1 MIMKKTRNEGLY
13 ALMSFKY
20 AYISNISYFVIG
32 LIFLIIASLTT
43 VQAPKIAGKLLD
55 VISIGREQLV
65 LKQHALVS
73 LGTQMVI
80 VVLVSAFCNTMNQYF
95 IYQFSEKSI
104 NQIKKKLSAILLRKE
119 LAFYDSHQ
127 AGELFS
133 IINVDTGTLRTAFSS
148 NLATLIYKPIIATFC
163 VVNMIIINI
172 HLTLVLIII
181 LPIVLFITSRLMK
194 KLKTFSKQLLECYAI
209 SNSALQESLSL
220 IRTIKTFTQE
230 AYQDR
235 KYNRLADA
243 SLYQAIK
250 TKRMG
255 LLMEI
260 IVIIISVIFV
270 SFILYV
276 AVRFI
281 LKGELTTGEFT
292 AFFIYAIMA
301 INSLSATVSSL
312 GNMQHSYGAAE
323 RINDIIN
330 SDTEYVVC
338 QNNNSVGSISFI
350 SSIEFTNVE
359 FFYPTRSS
367 VMIYK
372 NLNIVI
378 SKGSK
383 IGIIGASGSGKT
395 SLVNM
400 LLRLYPSTSGNILI
414 DGIDIY
420 NLDLYAYRSLFA
432 YVPQEVRLFS
442 GTIKENL
449 NYENKHIT
457 ETELV
462 DACIKSQ
469 CHEFIISLPNGYD
482 TIIGDNGI
490 TLSGGQRQRIAIA
503 RAILRNAQ
511 IFILDEI
518 TSAID
523 TETEKIITARMLECL
538 SDKTIIV
545 LSHKHELIS
554 KMDSVYKVEN
564 KNLCKIR

>member
-1 MIMKKTRNEGLY
+1 MKKTRSEGLY
-13 ALMSFKY
+13 ALINFKY
-20 AYISNISYFVIG
+20 SYLSNILYFIIG

-55 VISIGREQLV
+55 VISMGRDQLIYQ
-65 LKQHALVS
+65 QHTLVS
-73 LGTQMVI
+73 LGIQMV
-80 VVLVSAFCNTMNQYF
+80 LVILISAACNTMNQYF
-95 IYQFSEKSI
+95 MYQFSERSI
-104 NQIKKKLSAILLRKE
+104 NQIKKKLFSILLRKE
-119 LAFYDSHQ
+119 LSFYDSHQ
-127 AGELFS
+127 TGELFS
-133 IINVDTGTLRTAFSS
+133 VINVDTGTLRTAFSS
-148 NLATLIYKPIIATFC
+148 NLTTLIYKPIIATFC
-163 VVNMIIINI
+163 VVNMIIINV

-181 LPIVLFITSRLMK
+181 LPIVLLIISQLMK
-194 KLKTFSKQLLECYAI
+194 KLKIFSKQLLECYAI
-209 SNSALQESLSL
+209 SNSVLQESLIL

-230 AYQDR
+230 AYQDS
-235 KYNRLADA
+235 KYNKLADT

-255 LLMEI
+255 LLIEI
-260 IVIIISVIFV
+260 VVIIIAVFFV

-281 LKGELTTGEFT
+281 INGELTTGEFT
-292 AFFIYAIMA
+292 SFFIYTIMA

-330 SDTEYVVC
+330 SETEYEGF
-338 QNNNSVGSISFI
+338 QNSDFHSSIKFV
-350 SSIEFTNVE
+350 SSIEFSNVG

-367 VMIYK
+367 VIIYN

-383 IGIIGASGSGKT
+383 MGIIGASGSGKT
-395 SLVNM
+395 SLINM
-400 LLRLYPSTSGNILI
+400 LLRLYPATSGNILI

-420 NLDLYAYRSLFA
+420 NWDLYAYRSLFA

-442 GTIKENL
+442 GSIKENL
-449 NYENKHIT
+449 LYGNNHIT
-457 ETELV
+457 DTELI

-469 CHEFIISLPNGYD
+469 CHEFIISLPDGYD

-490 TLSGGQRQRIAIA
+490 TLSGGQKQRIAIA

-523 TETEKIITARMLECL
+523 TETEKMITIQMLEGL

-554 KMDSVYKVEN
+554 KMDSVYRVEN
-564 KNLCKIR
+564 KTLCKIR

>member
-1 MIMKKTRNEGLY
+1 MKKTRSEGLY
-13 ALMSFKY
+13 ALINFKY
-20 AYISNISYFVIG
+20 SYLSNILYFIIG

-55 VISIGREQLV
+55 VISMGRDQLIYQ
-65 LKQHALVS
+65 QHTLVS
-73 LGTQMVI
+73 LGIQMV
-80 VVLVSAFCNTMNQYF
+80 LVILISAACNTMNQYF
-95 IYQFSEKSI
+95 MYQFSERSI
-104 NQIKKKLSAILLRKE
+104 NQIKKKLFSILLRKE
-119 LAFYDSHQ
+119 LSFYDSHQ
-127 AGELFS
+127 TGELFS
-133 IINVDTGTLRTAFSS
+133 VINVDTGTLRTAFSS
-148 NLATLIYKPIIATFC
+148 NLTTLIYKPIIATFC
-163 VVNMIIINI
+163 VVNMIIINV

-181 LPIVLFITSRLMK
+181 LPIVLLIISQLMK
-194 KLKTFSKQLLECYAI
+194 KLKIFSKQLLECYAI
-209 SNSALQESLSL
+209 SNSVLQESLIL

-230 AYQDR
+230 AYQDS
-235 KYNRLADA
+235 KYNKLADT

-260 IVIIISVIFV
+260 VVIIIAVFFV

-281 LKGELTTGEFT
+281 INGELTTGEFT
-292 AFFIYAIMA
+292 SFFIYTIMA

-330 SDTEYVVC
+330 SETEYEGF
-338 QNNNSVGSISFI
+338 QNSDFHSSIKFV
-350 SSIEFTNVE
+350 SSIEFSNVG

-367 VMIYK
+367 VIIYN

-395 SLVNM
+395 SLINM
-400 LLRLYPSTSGNILI
+400 LLRLYPATSGNILI

-420 NLDLYAYRSLFA
+420 NWDLYAYRSLFA

-442 GTIKENL
+442 GSIKENL
-449 NYENKHIT
+449 LYGNKHIT
-457 ETELV
+457 DTELI

-469 CHEFIISLPNGYD
+469 CHEFIISLPDGYD

-490 TLSGGQRQRIAIA
+490 TLSGGQKQRIAIA

-523 TETEKIITARMLECL
+523 TETEKMITIQMLEGL

-554 KMDSVYKVEN
+554 KMDSVYRVEN
-564 KNLCKIR
+564 KTLCKIR

>member
-1 MIMKKTRNEGLY
+1 MKKTRSEGLY
-13 ALMSFKY
+13 ALINFKY
-20 AYISNISYFVIG
+20 SYLSNILYFIIG

-55 VISIGREQLV
+55 VISMGRDQLIYQ
-65 LKQHALVS
+65 QHTLVS
-73 LGTQMVI
+73 LGIQMV
-80 VVLVSAFCNTMNQYF
+80 LVILISAACNTMNQYF
-95 IYQFSEKSI
+95 MYQFSERSI
-104 NQIKKKLSAILLRKE
+104 NQIKKKLFSILLRKE
-119 LAFYDSHQ
+119 LSFYDSHQ
-127 AGELFS
+127 TGELFS
-133 IINVDTGTLRTAFSS
+133 VINVDTGTLRTAFSS
-148 NLATLIYKPIIATFC
+148 NLTTLIYKPIIATFC
-163 VVNMIIINI
+163 VVNMIIINV

-181 LPIVLFITSRLMK
+181 LPIVLLIISQLMN
-194 KLKTFSKQLLECYAI
+194 KLKIFSKQLLECYAI
-209 SNSALQESLSL
+209 SNSVLQESLIL

-230 AYQDR
+230 AYQDS
-235 KYNRLADA
+235 KYNKLADT

-260 IVIIISVIFV
+260 VVIIIAVFFV

-281 LKGELTTGEFT
+281 INGELTTGEFT
-292 AFFIYAIMA
+292 SFFIYTIMA

-330 SDTEYVVC
+330 SETEYEGF
-338 QNNNSVGSISFI
+338 QNSDFHSSIKFV
-350 SSIEFTNVE
+350 SSIEFSNVG

-367 VMIYK
+367 VIIYN

-395 SLVNM
+395 SLINM
-400 LLRLYPSTSGNILI
+400 LLRLYPATSGNILI

-420 NLDLYAYRSLFA
+420 NWDLYAYRSLFA

-442 GTIKENL
+442 GSIKENL
-449 NYENKHIT
+449 LYGNKHIT
-457 ETELV
+457 DTELI

-469 CHEFIISLPNGYD
+469 CHEFIISLPDGYD

-490 TLSGGQRQRIAIA
+490 TLSGGQKQRIAIA

-523 TETEKIITARMLECL
+523 TETEKMITIQMLEGL

-554 KMDSVYKVEN
+554 KMDSVYRVEN
-564 KNLCKIR
+564 KTLCKIR

>member
-1 MIMKKTRNEGLY
+1 MKKTRSEGLY
-13 ALMSFKY
+13 ALINFKY
-20 AYISNISYFVIG
+20 SYLSNILYFIIG

-55 VISIGREQLV
+55 VISMGRDQLIYQ
-65 LKQHALVS
+65 QHTLVS
-73 LGTQMVI
+73 LGIQMV
-80 VVLVSAFCNTMNQYF
+80 LVILISAACNTMNQYF
-95 IYQFSEKSI
+95 MYQFSERSI
-104 NQIKKKLSAILLRKE
+104 NQIKKKLFSILLRKE
-119 LAFYDSHQ
+119 LSFYDSHQ
-127 AGELFS
+127 TGELFS
-133 IINVDTGTLRTAFSS
+133 VINVDTGTLRTAFSS
-148 NLATLIYKPIIATFC
+148 NLTTLIYKPIIATFC
-163 VVNMIIINI
+163 VVNMIIINV

-181 LPIVLFITSRLMK
+181 LPIVLLIISQLMK
-194 KLKTFSKQLLECYAI
+194 KLKIFSKQLLECYAI
-209 SNSALQESLSL
+209 SNSVLQESLIL

-230 AYQDR
+230 AYQDS
-235 KYNRLADA
+235 KYNKLADT

-260 IVIIISVIFV
+260 VVIIIAVFFV

-281 LKGELTTGEFT
+281 INGELTTGEFT
-292 AFFIYAIMA
+292 SFFIYAIMA

-330 SDTEYVVC
+330 SETEYEGF
-338 QNNNSVGSISFI
+338 QNSDFHSSIKFV
-350 SSIEFTNVE
+350 SSIEFSNVG

-367 VMIYK
+367 VIIYN

-383 IGIIGASGSGKT
+383 MGIIGASGSGKT
-395 SLVNM
+395 SLINM
-400 LLRLYPSTSGNILI
+400 LLRLYPATSGNILI

-420 NLDLYAYRSLFA
+420 NWDLYAYRSLFA

-442 GTIKENL
+442 GSIKENL
-449 NYENKHIT
+449 LYGNKHIT
-457 ETELV
+457 DTELI

-469 CHEFIISLPNGYD
+469 CHEFIISLPDGYD

-490 TLSGGQRQRIAIA
+490 TLSGGQKQRIAIA

-518 TSAID
+518 MSAID
-523 TETEKIITARMLECL
+523 TETEKMITIQMLEGL

-554 KMDSVYKVEN
+554 KMDSVYRVEN
-564 KNLCKIR
+564 KTLCKIR

>member
-1 MIMKKTRNEGLY
+1 MKKTRSEGLY
-13 ALMSFKY
+13 ALINFKY
-20 AYISNISYFVIG
+20 SYLSNILYFIIG

-55 VISIGREQLV
+55 VISMGRDQLIYQ
-65 LKQHALVS
+65 QHTLVS
-73 LGTQMVI
+73 LGIQMV
-80 VVLVSAFCNTMNQYF
+80 LVILISAACNTMNQYF
-95 IYQFSEKSI
+95 MYQFSERSI
-104 NQIKKKLSAILLRKE
+104 NQIKKKLFSILLRKE
-119 LAFYDSHQ
+119 LSFYDSHQ
-127 AGELFS
+127 TGELFS
-133 IINVDTGTLRTAFSS
+133 VINVDTGTLRTAFSS
-148 NLATLIYKPIIATFC
+148 NLTTLIYKPIIATFC
-163 VVNMIIINI
+163 VVNMIIINV

-181 LPIVLFITSRLMK
+181 LPIVLLIISQLMK
-194 KLKTFSKQLLECYAI
+194 KLKIFSKQLLECYAI
-209 SNSALQESLSL
+209 SNSVLQESLIL

-230 AYQDR
+230 AYQDS
-235 KYNRLADA
+235 KYNKLADT

-260 IVIIISVIFV
+260 VVIIIAVFFV

-281 LKGELTTGEFT
+281 INGELTTGEFT
-292 AFFIYAIMA
+292 SFFIYAIMA

-330 SDTEYVVC
+330 SETEYEGF
-338 QNNNSVGSISFI
+338 QNSDFHSSIKFV
-350 SSIEFTNVE
+350 SSIEFSNVG

-367 VMIYK
+367 VIIYN

-383 IGIIGASGSGKT
+383 MGIIGASGSGKT
-395 SLVNM
+395 SLINM
-400 LLRLYPSTSGNILI
+400 LLRLYPATSGNILI

-420 NLDLYAYRSLFA
+420 NWDLYAYRSLFA

-442 GTIKENL
+442 GSIKENL
-449 NYENKHIT
+449 LYGNKHIT
-457 ETELV
+457 DNELI

-469 CHEFIISLPNGYD
+469 CHEFIISLPDGYD

-490 TLSGGQRQRIAIA
+490 TLSGGQKQRIAIA

-523 TETEKIITARMLECL
+523 TETEKMITIQMLEGL

-554 KMDSVYKVEN
+554 KMDSVYRVEN
-564 KNLCKIR
+564 KTLCKIR

>member
-1 MIMKKTRNEGLY
+1 MKKTRSEGLY
-13 ALMSFKY
+13 ALINFKY
-20 AYISNISYFVIG
+20 SYLSNILYFIIG

-55 VISIGREQLV
+55 VISMGRDQLIYQ
-65 LKQHALVS
+65 QHTLVS
-73 LGTQMVI
+73 LGIQMV
-80 VVLVSAFCNTMNQYF
+80 LVILISAACNTMNQYF
-95 IYQFSEKSI
+95 MYQFSERSI
-104 NQIKKKLSAILLRKE
+104 NQIKKKLFSILLRKE
-119 LAFYDSHQ
+119 LSFYDSHQ
-127 AGELFS
+127 TGELFS
-133 IINVDTGTLRTAFSS
+133 VINVDTGTLRTAFSS
-148 NLATLIYKPIIATFC
+148 NLTTLIYKPIIATFC
-163 VVNMIIINI
+163 VVNMIIINV

-181 LPIVLFITSRLMK
+181 LPIVLLIISQLMK
-194 KLKTFSKQLLECYAI
+194 KLKIFSKQLLECYAI
-209 SNSALQESLSL
+209 SNSVLQESLIL

-230 AYQDR
+230 AYQDS
-235 KYNRLADA
+235 KYNKLADS

-260 IVIIISVIFV
+260 VVIIIAVFFV

-281 LKGELTTGEFT
+281 INGELTTGEFT
-292 AFFIYAIMA
+292 SFFIYTIMA

-330 SDTEYVVC
+330 SETEYEGF
-338 QNNNSVGSISFI
+338 QNSDFHSSIKFV
-350 SSIEFTNVE
+350 SSIEFSNVG

-367 VMIYK
+367 VIIYN

-383 IGIIGASGSGKT
+383 MGIIGASGSGKT
-395 SLVNM
+395 SLINM
-400 LLRLYPSTSGNILI
+400 LLRLYPATSGNILI

-420 NLDLYAYRSLFA
+420 NWDLYAYRSLFA

-442 GTIKENL
+442 GSIKENL
-449 NYENKHIT
+449 LYGNKHIT
-457 ETELV
+457 DTELI

-469 CHEFIISLPNGYD
+469 CHEFIISLPDGYD

-490 TLSGGQRQRIAIA
+490 TLSGGQKQRIAIA

-523 TETEKIITARMLECL
+523 TETEKMITIQMLEGL

-554 KMDSVYKVEN
+554 KMDSVYRVEN
-564 KNLCKIR
+564 KTLCKIR

>member
-1 MIMKKTRNEGLY
+1 MKKTRSEGLY
-13 ALMSFKY
+13 ALINFKY
-20 AYISNISYFVIG
+20 SYLSNILYFIIG

-55 VISIGREQLV
+55 VISMGRDQLIYQ
-65 LKQHALVS
+65 QHTLVS
-73 LGTQMVI
+73 LGIQMV
-80 VVLVSAFCNTMNQYF
+80 LVILISAACNTMNQYF
-95 IYQFSEKSI
+95 MYQFSERSI
-104 NQIKKKLSAILLRKE
+104 NQIKKKLFSILLRKE
-119 LAFYDSHQ
+119 LSFYDSHQ
-127 AGELFS
+127 TGELFS
-133 IINVDTGTLRTAFSS
+133 VINVDTGTLRTAFSS
-148 NLATLIYKPIIATFC
+148 NLTTLIYKPIIATFC
-163 VVNMIIINI
+163 VVNMIIINV

-181 LPIVLFITSRLMK
+181 LPIVLLIISQLMK
-194 KLKTFSKQLLECYAI
+194 KLKIFSKQLLECYAI
-209 SNSALQESLSL
+209 SNSVLQESLIL

-230 AYQDR
+230 AYQDS
-235 KYNRLADA
+235 KYNKLADT

-260 IVIIISVIFV
+260 VVIIIAVFFV

-281 LKGELTTGEFT
+281 INGELTTGEFT
-292 AFFIYAIMA
+292 SFFIYAIMA

-330 SDTEYVVC
+330 SETEYEGF
-338 QNNNSVGSISFI
+338 QNSDFHSSIKFV
-350 SSIEFTNVE
+350 SSIEFSNVG

-367 VMIYK
+367 VIIYN

-383 IGIIGASGSGKT
+383 IGIIGTSGSGKT
-395 SLVNM
+395 SLINM
-400 LLRLYPSTSGNILI
+400 LLRLYPATSGNILI

-420 NLDLYAYRSLFA
+420 NWDLYAYRSLFA

-442 GTIKENL
+442 GSIKENL
-449 NYENKHIT
+449 LYGNKHIT
-457 ETELV
+457 DTELI

-469 CHEFIISLPNGYD
+469 CHEFIISLPDGYD

-490 TLSGGQRQRIAIA
+490 TLSGGQKQRIAIA

-523 TETEKIITARMLECL
+523 TETEKMITIQMLEGL

-554 KMDSVYKVEN
+554 KMDSVYRVEN
-564 KNLCKIR
+564 KTLCKIR

>member
-1 MIMKKTRNEGLY
+1 MKKTRSEGLY
-13 ALMSFKY
+13 ALINFKY
-20 AYISNISYFVIG
+20 SYLSNILYFIIG
-32 LIFLIIASLTT
+32 LVFLIIASLTT

-55 VISIGREQLV
+55 VISMGRDQLIYQ
-65 LKQHALVS
+65 QHTLVS
-73 LGTQMVI
+73 LGIQMV
-80 VVLVSAFCNTMNQYF
+80 LVILISAACNTMNQYF
-95 IYQFSEKSI
+95 MYQFSERSI
-104 NQIKKKLSAILLRKE
+104 NQIKKKLFSILLRKE
-119 LAFYDSHQ
+119 LSFYDSHQ
-127 AGELFS
+127 TGELFS
-133 IINVDTGTLRTAFSS
+133 VINVDTGTLRTAFSS
-148 NLATLIYKPIIATFC
+148 NLTTLIYKPIIATFC
-163 VVNMIIINI
+163 VVNMIIINV

-181 LPIVLFITSRLMK
+181 LPIVLLIISQLMK
-194 KLKTFSKQLLECYAI
+194 KLKIFSKQLLECYAI
-209 SNSALQESLSL
+209 SNSVLQESLIL

-230 AYQDR
+230 AYQDS
-235 KYNRLADA
+235 KYNKLADT

-260 IVIIISVIFV
+260 VVIIIAVFFV

-281 LKGELTTGEFT
+281 INGELTTGEFT
-292 AFFIYAIMA
+292 SFFIYAIMA

-330 SDTEYVVC
+330 SETEYEGF
-338 QNNNSVGSISFI
+338 QNSDFHSSIKFV
-350 SSIEFTNVE
+350 SSIEFSNVG

-367 VMIYK
+367 VIIYN

-383 IGIIGASGSGKT
+383 MGIIGASGSGKT
-395 SLVNM
+395 SLINM
-400 LLRLYPSTSGNILI
+400 LLRLYPATSGNILI

-420 NLDLYAYRSLFA
+420 NWDLYAYRSLFA

-442 GTIKENL
+442 GSIKENL
-449 NYENKHIT
+449 LYGNKHIT
-457 ETELV
+457 DTELI

-469 CHEFIISLPNGYD
+469 CHEFIISLPDGYD

-490 TLSGGQRQRIAIA
+490 TLSGGQKQRIAIA

-523 TETEKIITARMLECL
+523 TETEKMITIQMLEGL

-554 KMDSVYKVEN
+554 KMDSVYRVEN
-564 KNLCKIR
+564 KTLCKIR

>member
-1 MIMKKTRNEGLY
+1 MKKTRSEGLY
-13 ALMSFKY
+13 ALINFKY
-20 AYISNISYFVIG
+20 SYLSNILYFIIG

-55 VISIGREQLV
+55 VISMGRDQLIYQ
-65 LKQHALVS
+65 QHTLVS
-73 LGTQMVI
+73 LGIQMV
-80 VVLVSAFCNTMNQYF
+80 LVILISAACNTMNQYF
-95 IYQFSEKSI
+95 MYQFSERSI
-104 NQIKKKLSAILLRKE
+104 NQIKKKLFSILLRKE
-119 LAFYDSHQ
+119 LSFYDSHQ
-127 AGELFS
+127 TGELFS
-133 IINVDTGTLRTAFSS
+133 VINVDTGTLRTAFSS
-148 NLATLIYKPIIATFC
+148 NLTTLIYKPIIATFC
-163 VVNMIIINI
+163 VVNMIIINV

-181 LPIVLFITSRLMK
+181 LPIVLLIISQLMK
-194 KLKTFSKQLLECYAI
+194 KLKIFSKQLLECYAI
-209 SNSALQESLSL
+209 SNSVLQESLIL

-230 AYQDR
+230 AYQDS
-235 KYNRLADA
+235 KYNKLADT

-260 IVIIISVIFV
+260 VVIIIAVFFV

-281 LKGELTTGEFT
+281 INGELTTGEFT
-292 AFFIYAIMA
+292 SFFIYAIMA

-330 SDTEYVVC
+330 SETEYEGF
-338 QNNNSVGSISFI
+338 QNRDFHSSIKFV
-350 SSIEFTNVE
+350 SSIEFSNVG

-367 VMIYK
+367 VIIYN

-383 IGIIGASGSGKT
+383 MGIIGASGSGKT
-395 SLVNM
+395 SLINM
-400 LLRLYPSTSGNILI
+400 LLRLYPATSGNILI

-420 NLDLYAYRSLFA
+420 NWDLYAYRSLFA

-442 GTIKENL
+442 GSIKENL
-449 NYENKHIT
+449 LYGNKHIT
-457 ETELV
+457 DTELI

-469 CHEFIISLPNGYD
+469 CHEFIISLPDGYD

-490 TLSGGQRQRIAIA
+490 TLSGGQKQRIAIA

-523 TETEKIITARMLECL
+523 TETEKMITIQMLEGL

-554 KMDSVYKVEN
+554 KMDSVYRVEN
-564 KNLCKIR
+564 KTLCKIR

>member
-1 MIMKKTRNEGLY
+1 MNMKKTRSEGLY
-13 ALMSFKY
+13 ALINFKY
-20 AYISNISYFVIG
+20 SYLSNILYFIIG

-55 VISIGREQLV
+55 VISMGRDQLIYQ
-65 LKQHALVS
+65 QHTLVS
-73 LGTQMVI
+73 LGIQMV
-80 VVLVSAFCNTMNQYF
+80 LVILISAACNTMNQYF
-95 IYQFSEKSI
+95 MYQFSERSI
-104 NQIKKKLSAILLRKE
+104 NQIKKKLFSILLRKE
-119 LAFYDSHQ
+119 LSFYDSHQ
-127 AGELFS
+127 TGELFS
-133 IINVDTGTLRTAFSS
+133 VINVDTGTLRTAFSS
-148 NLATLIYKPIIATFC
+148 NLTTLIYKPIIATFC
-163 VVNMIIINI
+163 VVNMIIINV

-181 LPIVLFITSRLMK
+181 LPIVLLIISQLMK
-194 KLKTFSKQLLECYAI
+194 KLKIFSKQLLECYAI
-209 SNSALQESLSL
+209 SNSVLQESLIL

-230 AYQDR
+230 AYQDS
-235 KYNRLADA
+235 KYNKLADT

-260 IVIIISVIFV
+260 VVIIIAVFFV

-281 LKGELTTGEFT
+281 INGELTTGEFT
-292 AFFIYAIMA
+292 SFFIYAIMA

-330 SDTEYVVC
+330 SETEYEGF
-338 QNNNSVGSISFI
+338 QNSDFHSSIKFV
-350 SSIEFTNVE
+350 SSIEFSNVG

-367 VMIYK
+367 VIIYN

-383 IGIIGASGSGKT
+383 MGIIGASGSGKT
-395 SLVNM
+395 SLINM
-400 LLRLYPSTSGNILI
+400 LLRLYPATSGNILI

-420 NLDLYAYRSLFA
+420 NWDLYAYRSLFA

-442 GTIKENL
+442 GSIKENL
-449 NYENKHIT
+449 LYGNKHIT
-457 ETELV
+457 DNELI

-469 CHEFIISLPNGYD
+469 CHEFIISLPDGYD

-490 TLSGGQRQRIAIA
+490 TLSGGQKQRIAIA

-523 TETEKIITARMLECL
+523 TETEKMITIQMLEGL

-554 KMDSVYKVEN
+554 KMDSVYRVEN
-564 KNLCKIR
+564 KTLCKIR

>member
-1 MIMKKTRNEGLY
+1 MKKTRSEGLY
-13 ALMSFKY
+13 ALINFKY
-20 AYISNISYFVIG
+20 SYLSNILYFIIG

-55 VISIGREQLV
+55 VISMGRDQLIYQ
-65 LKQHALVS
+65 QHTLVS
-73 LGTQMVI
+73 LGIQMV
-80 VVLVSAFCNTMNQYF
+80 LVILISAACNTMNQYF
-95 IYQFSEKSI
+95 MYQFSERSI
-104 NQIKKKLSAILLRKE
+104 NQIKKKLFSILLRKE
-119 LAFYDSHQ
+119 LSFYDSHQ
-127 AGELFS
+127 TGELFS
-133 IINVDTGTLRTAFSS
+133 VINVDTGTLRTAFSS
-148 NLATLIYKPIIATFC
+148 NLTTLIYKPIIATFC
-163 VVNMIIINI
+163 VVNMIIINV

-181 LPIVLFITSRLMK
+181 LPIVLLIISQLMK
-194 KLKTFSKQLLECYAI
+194 KLKIFSKQLLECYAI
-209 SNSALQESLSL
+209 SNSVLQESLLL

-230 AYQDR
+230 AYQDS
-235 KYNRLADA
+235 KYNKLADT

-260 IVIIISVIFV
+260 VVIIIAVFFV

-281 LKGELTTGEFT
+281 INGELTTGEFT
-292 AFFIYAIMA
+292 SFFIYVIMA

-330 SDTEYVVC
+330 SETEYEGF
-338 QNNNSVGSISFI
+338 QNSDFHSSIKFV
-350 SSIEFTNVE
+350 SSIEFSNVG

-367 VMIYK
+367 VIIYN

-383 IGIIGASGSGKT
+383 MGIIGASGSGKT
-395 SLVNM
+395 SLINM
-400 LLRLYPSTSGNILI
+400 LLRLYPATSGNILI

-420 NLDLYAYRSLFA
+420 NWDLYAYRSLFA

-442 GTIKENL
+442 GSIKENL
-449 NYENKHIT
+449 LYGNKHIT
-457 ETELV
+457 DTELI

-469 CHEFIISLPNGYD
+469 CHEFIISLPDGYD

-490 TLSGGQRQRIAIA
+490 TLSGGQKQRIAIA

-523 TETEKIITARMLECL
+523 TETEKMITIQMLEGL

-554 KMDSVYKVEN
+554 KMDSVYRVEN
-564 KNLCKIR
+564 KTLCKIR

>member
-1 MIMKKTRNEGLY
+1 MIMRKTRNEGLY
-13 ALMSFKY
+13 ALISFKY

-43 VQAPKIAGKLLD
+43 VQAPKIAGGLLD

-65 LKQHALVS
+65 FQQHSLVS

-80 VVLVSAFCNTMNQYF
+80 VILISAFCNTMNQYF
-95 IYQFSEKSI
+95 MYQFSERSI
-104 NQIKKKLSAILLRKE
+104 NQIKKKLFSILLHKE

-127 AGELFS
+127 IGELFS

-163 VVNMIIINI
+163 VVNMIIINAR
-172 HLTLVLIII
+172 LTLVLIII
-181 LPIVLFITSRLMK
+181 LPIVLFVISQLMK
-194 KLKTFSKQLLECYAI
+194 KLKIFSKQLLECYAI
-209 SNSALQESLSL
+209 SNSALQESLNL

-250 TKRMG
+250 TKRME

-260 IVIIISVIFV
+260 IVIIIAVIFV

-330 SDTEYVVC
+330 SDTEYIVYR
-338 QNNNSVGSISFI
+338 NNDSVGSIRFI

-359 FFYPTRSS
+359 FFYPTRASI
-367 VMIYK
+367 MIYK
-372 NLNIVI
+372 NLNVVI

-383 IGIIGASGSGKT
+383 IGVIGASGSGKT
-395 SLVNM
+395 SLINM
-400 LLRLYPSTSGNILI
+400 LLRLYPPTSGNILI

-442 GTIKENL
+442 GSIKENL
-449 NYENKHIT
+449 IYGNKHIT

-469 CHEFIISLPNGYD
+469 CHEFIISQPSGYD

-564 KNLCKIR
+564 KTLCKIR

>member
-1 MIMKKTRNEGLY
+1 MRKTRNEGLY
-13 ALMSFKY
+13 ALISFKY

-43 VQAPKIAGKLLD
+43 VQAPKIAGGLLD

-65 LKQHALVS
+65 FQQHSLVS

-80 VVLVSAFCNTMNQYF
+80 VILISAFCNTMNQYF
-95 IYQFSEKSI
+95 MYQFSERSI
-104 NQIKKKLSAILLRKE
+104 NQIKKKLFSILLHKE

-127 AGELFS
+127 IGELFS

-163 VVNMIIINI
+163 VVNMIIINAR
-172 HLTLVLIII
+172 LTLVLIII
-181 LPIVLFITSRLMK
+181 LPIVLFVISQLMK
-194 KLKTFSKQLLECYAI
+194 KLKIFSKQLLECYAI
-209 SNSALQESLSL
+209 SNSALQESLNL

-250 TKRMG
+250 TKRME

-260 IVIIISVIFV
+260 IVIIIAVIFV

-330 SDTEYVVC
+330 SDTEYIVYR
-338 QNNNSVGSISFI
+338 NNDSVGSIRFI

-359 FFYPTRSS
+359 FFYPTRASI
-367 VMIYK
+367 MIYK
-372 NLNIVI
+372 NLNVVI

-383 IGIIGASGSGKT
+383 IGVIGASGSGKT
-395 SLVNM
+395 SLINM
-400 LLRLYPSTSGNILI
+400 LLRLYPPTSGNILI

-442 GTIKENL
+442 GSIKENL
-449 NYENKHIT
+449 IYGNKHIT

-469 CHEFIISLPNGYD
+469 CHEFIISQPSGYD

-564 KNLCKIR
+564 KTLCKIR

>member
-1 MIMKKTRNEGLY
+1 MKKKRSEGLY
-13 ALMSFKY
+13 ALINFKY
-20 AYISNISYFVIG
+20 SYLSNILYFIIG

-55 VISIGREQLV
+55 VISMGRDQLIYQ
-65 LKQHALVS
+65 QHTLVS
-73 LGTQMVI
+73 LGIQMV
-80 VVLVSAFCNTMNQYF
+80 LVILISAACNTMNQYF
-95 IYQFSEKSI
+95 MYQFSERSI
-104 NQIKKKLSAILLRKE
+104 NQIKKKLFSILLRKE
-119 LAFYDSHQ
+119 LSFYDSHQ
-127 AGELFS
+127 TGELFS
-133 IINVDTGTLRTAFSS
+133 VINVDTGTLRTAFSS
-148 NLATLIYKPIIATFC
+148 NLTTLIYKPIIATFC
-163 VVNMIIINI
+163 VVNMIIINV

-181 LPIVLFITSRLMK
+181 LPIVLLIISQLMK
-194 KLKTFSKQLLECYAI
+194 KLKIFSKQLLECYAI
-209 SNSALQESLSL
+209 SNSVLQESLIL

-230 AYQDR
+230 AYQDS
-235 KYNRLADA
+235 KYNKLADT

-260 IVIIISVIFV
+260 VVIIIAVFFV

-281 LKGELTTGEFT
+281 INGELTTGEFT
-292 AFFIYAIMA
+292 SFFIYAIMA

-330 SDTEYVVC
+330 SETEYEGF
-338 QNNNSVGSISFI
+338 QNSDFHSSIKFV
-350 SSIEFTNVE
+350 SSIEFSNVG

-367 VMIYK
+367 VIIYN

-383 IGIIGASGSGKT
+383 IGIIGTSGSGKT
-395 SLVNM
+395 SLINM
-400 LLRLYPSTSGNILI
+400 LLRLYPATSGNILI

-420 NLDLYAYRSLFA
+420 NWDLYAYRSLFA

-442 GTIKENL
+442 GSIKENL
-449 NYENKHIT
+449 LYGNKHIT
-457 ETELV
+457 DTELI

-469 CHEFIISLPNGYD
+469 CHEFIISLPDGYD

-490 TLSGGQRQRIAIA
+490 TLSGGQKQRIAIA

-523 TETEKIITARMLECL
+523 TETEKMITIQMLEGL

-554 KMDSVYKVEN
+554 KMDSVYRVEN
-564 KNLCKIR
+564 KTLCKIR

>member
-1 MIMKKTRNEGLY
+1 MKKTRSEGLY
-13 ALMSFKY
+13 ALINFKY
-20 AYISNISYFVIG
+20 SYLSNILYFIIG

-55 VISIGREQLV
+55 VISMGRDQLIYQ
-65 LKQHALVS
+65 QHTLVS
-73 LGTQMVI
+73 LGIQMV
-80 VVLVSAFCNTMNQYF
+80 LVILISAVCNTMNQYF
-95 IYQFSEKSI
+95 MYQFSERSI
-104 NQIKKKLSAILLRKE
+104 NQIKKKLFSILLRKE
-119 LAFYDSHQ
+119 LSFYDSHQ
-127 AGELFS
+127 TGELFS
-133 IINVDTGTLRTAFSS
+133 VINVDTGTLRTAFSS
-148 NLATLIYKPIIATFC
+148 NLTTLIYKPIIATFC
-163 VVNMIIINI
+163 VVNMIIINV

-181 LPIVLFITSRLMK
+181 LPIVLLIISQLMK
-194 KLKTFSKQLLECYAI
+194 KLKIFSKQLLECYAI
-209 SNSALQESLSL
+209 SNSVLQESLIL

-230 AYQDR
+230 AYQDS
-235 KYNRLADA
+235 KYNKLADT

-260 IVIIISVIFV
+260 VVIIIAVFFV

-281 LKGELTTGEFT
+281 INGELTTGEFT
-292 AFFIYAIMA
+292 SFFIYTIMA

-330 SDTEYVVC
+330 SETEYEGF
-338 QNNNSVGSISFI
+338 QNSDFHSSIKFV
-350 SSIEFTNVE
+350 SSIEFSNVG

-367 VMIYK
+367 VIIYN

-395 SLVNM
+395 SLINM
-400 LLRLYPSTSGNILI
+400 LLRLYPATSGNILI

-420 NLDLYAYRSLFA
+420 NWDLYAYRSLFA

-442 GTIKENL
+442 GSIKENL
-449 NYENKHIT
+449 LYGNKHIT
-457 ETELV
+457 DTELI

-469 CHEFIISLPNGYD
+469 CHEFIISLPDGYD

-490 TLSGGQRQRIAIA
+490 TLSGGQKQRIAIA

-523 TETEKIITARMLECL
+523 TETEKMITIQMLEGL
-538 SDKTIIV
+538 FDKTIIV

-554 KMDSVYKVEN
+554 KMDSVYRVEN
-564 KNLCKIR
+564 KTLCKIR

>member
-1 MIMKKTRNEGLY
+1 MKKTRSEGLY
-13 ALMSFKY
+13 ALINFKY
-20 AYISNISYFVIG
+20 SYLSNILYFIIG

-55 VISIGREQLV
+55 VISMGRDQLIYQ
-65 LKQHALVS
+65 QHTLVS
-73 LGTQMVI
+73 LGIQMV
-80 VVLVSAFCNTMNQYF
+80 LVILISAACNTMNQYF
-95 IYQFSEKSI
+95 MYQFSERSI
-104 NQIKKKLSAILLRKE
+104 NQIKKKLFSILLRKE
-119 LAFYDSHQ
+119 LSFYDSHQ
-127 AGELFS
+127 TGELFS
-133 IINVDTGTLRTAFSS
+133 VINVDTGTLRTAFSS
-148 NLATLIYKPIIATFC
+148 NLTTLIYKPIIATFC
-163 VVNMIIINI
+163 VVNMIIINV

-181 LPIVLFITSRLMK
+181 LPIVLLIISQLMK
-194 KLKTFSKQLLECYAI
+194 KLKIFSKQLLECYAI
-209 SNSALQESLSL
+209 SNSVLQESLIL

-230 AYQDR
+230 AYQDS
-235 KYNRLADA
+235 KYNKLADT

-260 IVIIISVIFV
+260 VVIIIAVFFV

-281 LKGELTTGEFT
+281 INGELTTGEFT
-292 AFFIYAIMA
+292 SFFIYTIMA

-330 SDTEYVVC
+330 SETEYEGF
-338 QNNNSVGSISFI
+338 QNSDFHSSIKFV
-350 SSIEFTNVE
+350 SSIEFSNVG

-367 VMIYK
+367 VIIYN

-383 IGIIGASGSGKT
+383 MGIIGASGSGKT
-395 SLVNM
+395 SLINM
-400 LLRLYPSTSGNILI
+400 LLRLYPATSGNILI

-420 NLDLYAYRSLFA
+420 NWDLYAYRSLFA

-442 GTIKENL
+442 GSIKENL
-449 NYENKHIT
+449 LYGNKHIT
-457 ETELV
+457 DTELI

-469 CHEFIISLPNGYD
+469 CHEFIISLPDGYD

-490 TLSGGQRQRIAIA
+490 TLSGGQKQRIAIA

-523 TETEKIITARMLECL
+523 TETEKMITIQMLEGL

-554 KMDSVYKVEN
+554 KMDCVYRVEN
-564 KNLCKIR
+564 KTLCKIR

>member
-1 MIMKKTRNEGLY
+1 M
-13 ALMSFKY
+13 
-20 AYISNISYFVIG
+20 
-32 LIFLIIASLTT
+32 IFLIIASLTT

-55 VISIGREQLV
+55 VISMGRDQLIYQ
-65 LKQHALVS
+65 QHTLVS
-73 LGTQMVI
+73 LGIQMV
-80 VVLVSAFCNTMNQYF
+80 LVILISAACNTMNQYF
-95 IYQFSEKSI
+95 MYQFSERSI
-104 NQIKKKLSAILLRKE
+104 NQIKKKLFSILLRKE
-119 LAFYDSHQ
+119 LSFYDSHQ
-127 AGELFS
+127 TGELFS
-133 IINVDTGTLRTAFSS
+133 VINVDTGTLRTAFSS
-148 NLATLIYKPIIATFC
+148 NLTTLIYKPIIATFC
-163 VVNMIIINI
+163 VVNMIIINV

-181 LPIVLFITSRLMK
+181 LPIVLLIISQLMK
-194 KLKTFSKQLLECYAI
+194 KLKIFSKQLLECYAI
-209 SNSALQESLSL
+209 SNSVLQESLIL

-230 AYQDR
+230 AYQDS
-235 KYNRLADA
+235 KYNKLADT

-260 IVIIISVIFV
+260 VVIIIAVFFV

-281 LKGELTTGEFT
+281 INGELTTGEFT
-292 AFFIYAIMA
+292 SFFIYAIMA

-330 SDTEYVVC
+330 SETEYEGF
-338 QNNNSVGSISFI
+338 QNSDFHSSIKFV
-350 SSIEFTNVE
+350 SSIEFSNVG

-367 VMIYK
+367 VIIYN

-383 IGIIGASGSGKT
+383 MGIIGASGSGKT
-395 SLVNM
+395 SLINM
-400 LLRLYPSTSGNILI
+400 LLRLYPATSGNILI

-420 NLDLYAYRSLFA
+420 NWDLYAYRSLFA

-442 GTIKENL
+442 GSIKENL
-449 NYENKHIT
+449 LYGNKHIT
-457 ETELV
+457 DTELI

-469 CHEFIISLPNGYD
+469 CHEFIISLPDGYD

-490 TLSGGQRQRIAIA
+490 TLSGGQKQRIAIA

-523 TETEKIITARMLECL
+523 TETEKMITIQMLEGL

-554 KMDSVYKVEN
+554 KMDSVYRVEN
-564 KNLCKIR
+564 KTLCKIR

>member
-1 MIMKKTRNEGLY
+1 MKKTRSEGLY
-13 ALMSFKY
+13 ALINFKY
-20 AYISNISYFVIG
+20 SYLSNILYFIIG

-55 VISIGREQLV
+55 VISMGRDQLIYQ
-65 LKQHALVS
+65 QHTLVS
-73 LGTQMVI
+73 LGIQMV
-80 VVLVSAFCNTMNQYF
+80 LVILISAACNTMNQYF
-95 IYQFSEKSI
+95 MYQFSERSI
-104 NQIKKKLSAILLRKE
+104 NQIKKKLFSILLRKE
-119 LAFYDSHQ
+119 LSFYDSHQ
-127 AGELFS
+127 TGELFS
-133 IINVDTGTLRTAFSS
+133 VINVDTGTLRTAFSS
-148 NLATLIYKPIIATFC
+148 NLTTLIYKPIIATFC
-163 VVNMIIINI
+163 VVNMIIINV

-181 LPIVLFITSRLMK
+181 LPIVLLIISQLMK
-194 KLKTFSKQLLECYAI
+194 KLKIFSKQLLECYAI
-209 SNSALQESLSL
+209 SNSVLQESLIL

-230 AYQDR
+230 AYQDS
-235 KYNRLADA
+235 KYNKLADT

-260 IVIIISVIFV
+260 VVIIIAVFFV

-281 LKGELTTGEFT
+281 INGELTTGEFT
-292 AFFIYAIMA
+292 SFFIYTIMA

-330 SDTEYVVC
+330 SETEYEGF
-338 QNNNSVGSISFI
+338 QNSDFHSSIKFV
-350 SSIEFTNVE
+350 SSIEFLNVG

-367 VMIYK
+367 VIIYN

-395 SLVNM
+395 SLINM
-400 LLRLYPSTSGNILI
+400 LLRLYPATSGNILI

-420 NLDLYAYRSLFA
+420 NWDLYAYRSLFA

-442 GTIKENL
+442 GSIKENL
-449 NYENKHIT
+449 LYGNKHIT
-457 ETELV
+457 DTELI

-469 CHEFIISLPNGYD
+469 CHEFIISLPDGYD

-490 TLSGGQRQRIAIA
+490 TLSGGQKQRIAIA

-523 TETEKIITARMLECL
+523 TETEKMITIQMLEGL

-554 KMDSVYKVEN
+554 KMDSVYRVEN
-564 KNLCKIR
+564 KTLCKIR

>member
-1 MIMKKTRNEGLY
+1 MNMKKTRSEGLY
-13 ALMSFKY
+13 ALINFKY
-20 AYISNISYFVIG
+20 SYLSNILYFIIG

-55 VISIGREQLV
+55 VISMGRDQLIYQ
-65 LKQHALVS
+65 QHTLVS
-73 LGTQMVI
+73 LGIQMV
-80 VVLVSAFCNTMNQYF
+80 LVILISAACNTMNQYF
-95 IYQFSEKSI
+95 MYQFSERSI
-104 NQIKKKLSAILLRKE
+104 NQIKKKLFSILLRKE
-119 LAFYDSHQ
+119 LSFYDSHQ
-127 AGELFS
+127 TGELFS
-133 IINVDTGTLRTAFSS
+133 VINVDTGTLRTAFSS
-148 NLATLIYKPIIATFC
+148 NLTTLIYKPIIATFC
-163 VVNMIIINI
+163 VVNMIIINV

-181 LPIVLFITSRLMK
+181 LPIVLLIISQLMK
-194 KLKTFSKQLLECYAI
+194 KLKIFSKQLLECYAI
-209 SNSALQESLSL
+209 SNSVLQESLIL

-230 AYQDR
+230 AYQDS
-235 KYNRLADA
+235 KYNKLADT

-260 IVIIISVIFV
+260 VVIIIAVFFV

-281 LKGELTTGEFT
+281 INGELTTGEFT
-292 AFFIYAIMA
+292 SFFIYAIMA

-330 SDTEYVVC
+330 SETEYEGF
-338 QNNNSVGSISFI
+338 QNSDFHSSIKFV
-350 SSIEFTNVE
+350 SSIEFSNVG

-367 VMIYK
+367 VIIYN

-383 IGIIGASGSGKT
+383 MGIIGASGSGKT
-395 SLVNM
+395 SLINM
-400 LLRLYPSTSGNILI
+400 LLRLYPATSGNILI

-420 NLDLYAYRSLFA
+420 NWDLYAYRSLFA

-442 GTIKENL
+442 GSIKENL
-449 NYENKHIT
+449 LYGNKHIT
-457 ETELV
+457 DTELI

-469 CHEFIISLPNGYD
+469 CHEFIISLPDGYD

-490 TLSGGQRQRIAIA
+490 TLSGGQKQRIAIA

-523 TETEKIITARMLECL
+523 TETEKMITIQMLEGL

-554 KMDSVYKVEN
+554 KMDSVYRVEN
-564 KNLCKIR
+564 KTLCKIR

>member
-1 MIMKKTRNEGLY
+1 MKKTRSEGLY
-13 ALMSFKY
+13 ALINFKY
-20 AYISNISYFVIG
+20 SYLSNILYFIIG

-55 VISIGREQLV
+55 VISMGRDQLIYQ
-65 LKQHALVS
+65 QHTLVS
-73 LGTQMVI
+73 LGIQMV
-80 VVLVSAFCNTMNQYF
+80 LVILISAACNTMNQYF
-95 IYQFSEKSI
+95 MYQFSERSI
-104 NQIKKKLSAILLRKE
+104 NQIKKKLFSILLRKE
-119 LAFYDSHQ
+119 LSFYDSHQ
-127 AGELFS
+127 TGELFS
-133 IINVDTGTLRTAFSS
+133 VINVDTGTLRTAFSS
-148 NLATLIYKPIIATFC
+148 NLTTLIYKPIIATFC
-163 VVNMIIINI
+163 VVNMIIINV

-181 LPIVLFITSRLMK
+181 LPIVLLIISQLMK
-194 KLKTFSKQLLECYAI
+194 KLKIFSKQLLECYAI
-209 SNSALQESLSL
+209 SNSVLQESLIL

-230 AYQDR
+230 SYQDS
-235 KYNRLADA
+235 KYNKLADT

-260 IVIIISVIFV
+260 VVIIIAVFFV

-281 LKGELTTGEFT
+281 INGELTTGEFT
-292 AFFIYAIMA
+292 SFFIYAIMA

-330 SDTEYVVC
+330 SETEYEGF
-338 QNNNSVGSISFI
+338 QNSDFHSSIKFV
-350 SSIEFTNVE
+350 SSIEFSNVG

-367 VMIYK
+367 VIIYN

-383 IGIIGASGSGKT
+383 MGIIGASGSGKT
-395 SLVNM
+395 SLINM
-400 LLRLYPSTSGNILI
+400 LLRLYPATSGNILI

-420 NLDLYAYRSLFA
+420 NWDLYAYRSLFA

-442 GTIKENL
+442 GSIKENL
-449 NYENKHIT
+449 LYGNKHIT
-457 ETELV
+457 DTELI

-469 CHEFIISLPNGYD
+469 CHEFIISLPDGYD

-490 TLSGGQRQRIAIA
+490 TLSGGQKQRIAIA

-523 TETEKIITARMLECL
+523 TETEKMITIQMLEGL

-554 KMDSVYKVEN
+554 KMDSVYRVEN
-564 KNLCKIR
+564 KTLCKIR

>member
-1 MIMKKTRNEGLY
+1 MKKTRSEGLY
-13 ALMSFKY
+13 ALINFKY
-20 AYISNISYFVIG
+20 SYLSNILYFIIG

-55 VISIGREQLV
+55 VISMGRDQLIYQ
-65 LKQHALVS
+65 QHTLVS
-73 LGTQMVI
+73 LGIQMV
-80 VVLVSAFCNTMNQYF
+80 LVILISAACNTMNQYF
-95 IYQFSEKSI
+95 MYQFSERSI
-104 NQIKKKLSAILLRKE
+104 NQIKKKLFSILLRKE
-119 LAFYDSHQ
+119 LSFYDSHQ
-127 AGELFS
+127 TGELFS
-133 IINVDTGTLRTAFSS
+133 VINVDTGTLRTAFSS
-148 NLATLIYKPIIATFC
+148 NLTTLIYKPIIATFC
-163 VVNMIIINI
+163 VVNMIIINV

-181 LPIVLFITSRLMK
+181 LPIVLLIISQLMK
-194 KLKTFSKQLLECYAI
+194 KLKIFSKQLLECYAI
-209 SNSALQESLSL
+209 SNSVLQESLIL

-230 AYQDR
+230 AYQDS
-235 KYNRLADA
+235 KYNKLADT

-260 IVIIISVIFV
+260 VVIIIAVFFV

-281 LKGELTTGEFT
+281 INGELTTGEFT
-292 AFFIYAIMA
+292 SFFIYAIMA

-330 SDTEYVVC
+330 SETEYEGF
-338 QNNNSVGSISFI
+338 QNSDFHSSIKFV
-350 SSIEFTNVE
+350 SSIEFSNVG

-367 VMIYK
+367 VIIYN

-395 SLVNM
+395 SLINM
-400 LLRLYPSTSGNILI
+400 LLRLYPATSGNILI

-420 NLDLYAYRSLFA
+420 NWDLYAYRSLFA

-442 GTIKENL
+442 GSIKENL
-449 NYENKHIT
+449 LYGNKHIT
-457 ETELV
+457 DTELI

-469 CHEFIISLPNGYD
+469 CHEFIISLPDGYD

-490 TLSGGQRQRIAIA
+490 TLSGGQKQRIAIA

-523 TETEKIITARMLECL
+523 TETEKMITIQMLEGL

-554 KMDSVYKVEN
+554 KMDSVYRVEN
-564 KNLCKIR
+564 KTLCKIR

>member
-1 MIMKKTRNEGLY
+1 MKKTRSEGLY
-13 ALMSFKY
+13 ALINFKY
-20 AYISNISYFVIG
+20 SYLSNILYFIIG

-55 VISIGREQLV
+55 VISMGRDQLIYQ
-65 LKQHALVS
+65 QHTLVS
-73 LGTQMVI
+73 LGIQMV
-80 VVLVSAFCNTMNQYF
+80 LVILISAACNTMNQYF
-95 IYQFSEKSI
+95 MYQFSERSI
-104 NQIKKKLSAILLRKE
+104 NQIKKKLFSILLRKE
-119 LAFYDSHQ
+119 LSFYDSHQ
-127 AGELFS
+127 TGELFS
-133 IINVDTGTLRTAFSS
+133 VINVDTGTLRTAFSS
-148 NLATLIYKPIIATFC
+148 NLTTLIYKPIIATFC
-163 VVNMIIINI
+163 VVNMIIINV

-181 LPIVLFITSRLMK
+181 LPIVLLIISQLMK
-194 KLKTFSKQLLECYAI
+194 KLKIFSKQLLECYAI
-209 SNSALQESLSL
+209 SNSVLQESLIL

-230 AYQDR
+230 AYQDS
-235 KYNRLADA
+235 KYNKLADT

-260 IVIIISVIFV
+260 VVIIIAVFFV

-281 LKGELTTGEFT
+281 INGELTTGEFT
-292 AFFIYAIMA
+292 SFFIYTIMA

-330 SDTEYVVC
+330 SETEYEGF
-338 QNNNSVGSISFI
+338 QNSDFHSSIKFV
-350 SSIEFTNVE
+350 SSIEFSNVG

-367 VMIYK
+367 VIIYN

-383 IGIIGASGSGKT
+383 MGIIGASGSGKT
-395 SLVNM
+395 SLINM
-400 LLRLYPSTSGNILI
+400 LLRLYPATSGNILI

-420 NLDLYAYRSLFA
+420 NWDLYAYRSLFA

-442 GTIKENL
+442 GSIKENL
-449 NYENKHIT
+449 LYGNKHIT
-457 ETELV
+457 DTELI

-469 CHEFIISLPNGYD
+469 CHEFIISLPDGYD

-490 TLSGGQRQRIAIA
+490 TLSGGQKQRIAIA

-523 TETEKIITARMLECL
+523 TETEKMITIQMLEGL

-554 KMDSVYKVEN
+554 KMDSVYRVEN
-564 KNLCKIR
+564 KTLCKIR

>member
-1 MIMKKTRNEGLY
+1 MNMKKTRSEGLY
-13 ALMSFKY
+13 ALINFKY
-20 AYISNISYFVIG
+20 SYLSNILYFIIG

-55 VISIGREQLV
+55 VISMGRDQLIYQ
-65 LKQHALVS
+65 QHTLVS
-73 LGTQMVI
+73 LGIQMV
-80 VVLVSAFCNTMNQYF
+80 LVILISAACNTMNQYF
-95 IYQFSEKSI
+95 MYQFSERSI
-104 NQIKKKLSAILLRKE
+104 NQIKKKLFSILLRKE
-119 LAFYDSHQ
+119 LSFYDSHQ
-127 AGELFS
+127 TGELFS
-133 IINVDTGTLRTAFSS
+133 VINVDTGTLRTAFSS
-148 NLATLIYKPIIATFC
+148 NLTTLIYKPIIATFC
-163 VVNMIIINI
+163 VVNMIIINV

-181 LPIVLFITSRLMK
+181 LPIVLLIISQLMK
-194 KLKTFSKQLLECYAI
+194 KLKIFSKQLLECYAI
-209 SNSALQESLSL
+209 SNSVLQESLIL

-230 AYQDR
+230 AYQDS
-235 KYNRLADA
+235 KYNKLADT

-260 IVIIISVIFV
+260 VVIIIAVFFV

-281 LKGELTTGEFT
+281 INGELTTGEFT
-292 AFFIYAIMA
+292 SFFIYTIMA

-330 SDTEYVVC
+330 SETEYEGF
-338 QNNNSVGSISFI
+338 QNSDFHSSIKFV
-350 SSIEFTNVE
+350 SSIEFSNVG

-367 VMIYK
+367 VIIYN

-383 IGIIGASGSGKT
+383 MGIIGASGSGKT
-395 SLVNM
+395 SLINM
-400 LLRLYPSTSGNILI
+400 LLRLYPATSGNILI

-420 NLDLYAYRSLFA
+420 NWDLYAYRSLFA

-442 GTIKENL
+442 GSIKENL
-449 NYENKHIT
+449 LYGNKHIT
-457 ETELV
+457 DTELI

-469 CHEFIISLPNGYD
+469 CHEFIISLPDGYD

-490 TLSGGQRQRIAIA
+490 TLSGGQKQRIAIA

-523 TETEKIITARMLECL
+523 TETEKMITIQMLEGL

-554 KMDSVYKVEN
+554 KMDSVYRVEN
-564 KNLCKIR
+564 KTLCKIR

>member
-1 MIMKKTRNEGLY
+1 MRKTRGEGLY
-13 ALMSFKY
+13 ALIYFKY
-20 AYISNISYFVIG
+20 AYISNIRYFAIG

-43 VQAPKIAGKLLD
+43 VQAPKIAGRLLD
-55 VISIGREQLV
+55 MISMGRDQLI
-65 LKQHALVS
+65 LQQHTLVS
-73 LGTQMVI
+73 LGVQMVLVI
-80 VVLVSAFCNTMNQYF
+80 LVSAFCNAMNQYF
-95 IYQFSEKSI
+95 MYQFSERSI
-104 NQIKKKLSAILLRKE
+104 NQIKKNLFSILLRKE
-119 LAFYDSHQ
+119 LSFYDSHQ
-127 AGELFS
+127 TGELFS
-133 IINVDTGTLRTAFSS
+133 VINVDTGTLRTAFSS

-163 VVNMIIINI
+163 VVNMIIINV

-181 LPIVLFITSRLMK
+181 LPIVLFVISKLMK
-194 KLKTFSKQLLECYAI
+194 KLKLFSKRLLECYAI
-209 SNSALQESLSL
+209 SNSVLQESLNL

-230 AYQDR
+230 AYQDC
-235 KYNRLADA
+235 KYNKLTDT

-250 TKRMG
+250 TKRLG

-260 IVIIISVIFV
+260 IVIIIAVFFV

-281 LKGELTTGEFT
+281 INGELTTGEFT

-301 INSLSATVSSL
+301 INSLSAAVSSL

-330 SDTEYVVC
+330 SDTEYAVC
-338 QNNNSVGSISFI
+338 QNNDFPSSIKFV
-350 SSIEFTNVE
+350 SSIEFSNVG

-383 IGIIGASGSGKT
+383 MGIIGASGSGKT
-395 SLVNM
+395 SLINM
-400 LLRLYPSTSGNILI
+400 LLRLYPVTSGNILI

-420 NLDLYAYRSLFA
+420 NLDLYAYRCLFA

-442 GTIKENL
+442 GSIKENL
-449 NYENKHIT
+449 LYGNKHIT
-457 ETELV
+457 ETELI

-469 CHEFIISLPNGYD
+469 CHEFIMSLPDGYD
-482 TIIGDNGI
+482 TIIGNNGI
-490 TLSGGQRQRIAIA
+490 TLSGGQKQRIAIA

-523 TETEKIITARMLECL
+523 NETEKIITTRMLEYL

-554 KMDSVYKVEN
+554 KMDSVYRVEN
-564 KNLCKIR
+564 KTLCKIR